1 MNLAFDPLLSLSL
14 IFLQVSNKYLK
25 INITKAQEKILMHPL
40 SQALMY
46 FIIIFY
52 TTRSVVLSMFIV
64 SLSYLFF
71 FILFNEN
78 NKYNLYPKTWL
89 YKENLI
95 NQKPIS
101 YKAAYISNVEKY
113 HQTPVS
119 KAERNMSAEK
129 YL

>member
-52 TTRSVVLSMFIV
+52 TTRSVALSMFIV

-78 NKYNLYPKTWL
+78 NKYNLYPKSWL

-101 YKAAYISNVEKY
+101 YKEAYISNVEKY
-113 HQTPVS
+113 HQTPALP
-119 KAERNMSAEK
+119 K
-129 YL
+129 